1 MNTATPQRPAPRPIK
16 GSWEDL
22 HAQAQQH
29 ARNYNDEAIALYQ
42 RVFNGLMA
50 LPPTAR
56 AAGNKR
62 LYNLMMVTGVELQG
76 YLNLRERYD
85 DSLAVIDKILAAAEE
100 VDKPQ
105 IVELKSEVLLQSDHD
120 AEAIAL
126 LRSELEAEDADVAE
140 WGHLIAAYIR
150 LKQPENALQVV
161 DEMSNWLDAQIAAG
175 ALEAD
180 EAREAKFYQER
191 LRAAALLE
199 MGRMDEVVA
208 IFNDLYAQGG
218 ADAFSP
224 HMIYTR
230 MTQEGMYEEALRY
243 IDRDQAR
250 PVRSGFWR
258 GLVHRYMGE
267 EAKATRIWEAA
278 TKEDIVRGDTQSIV
292 EHILTLF
299 YLGDPK
305 GEGLE
310 LMLRTQREQ
319 QRISW
324 VVFLLTGLGWILRGD
339 YGAAHSNIKLAVA
352 QVKSMGESKTLPHHF
367 WRFLVDLTPSDQVA
381 QFAQYF
387 DTRTEAPTPEEPSEL
402 TPDATTPDA
411 AMPDT
416 ETPEAETPDTDASET
431 APSGTDQ

>member
-1 MNTATPQRPAPRPIK
+1 MNTATPQRSAPRPIK

-29 ARNYNDEAIALYQ
+29 ARNYNDEAITLYQ

-50 LPPTAR
+50 LPPAAR

-62 LYNLMMVTGVELQG
+62 LYNLMMVAGVELQG
-76 YLNLRERYD
+76 YLNLRDRYD
-85 DSLAVIDKILAAAEE
+85 DSLAVIDKILSAAEE
-100 VDKPQ
+100 GDKPQ

-126 LRSELEAEDADVAE
+126 LRSELEAGDADVAE

-161 DEMSNWLDAQIAAG
+161 DEMSAWIEAQSAAG
-175 ALEAD
+175 TLAAD
-180 EAREAKFYQER
+180 EVREAKFYQER
-191 LRAAALLE
+191 LRAAALME
-199 MGRMDEVVA
+199 MGRMDDVIA
-208 IFNDLYAQGG
+208 IFNDLYGQGG

-224 HMIYTR
+224 HMLYTR
-230 MTQEGMYEEALRY
+230 LTQDGKYEEALRY

-250 PVRSGFWR
+250 PVRAGFWR
-258 GLVHRYMGE
+258 GLIHRYMGE
-267 EAKATRIWEAA
+267 TSKAERIWEAA
-278 TKEDIVRGDTQSIV
+278 TKEDIVRGDTASIV
-292 EHILTLF
+292 EHILTLY

-339 YGAAHSNIKLAVA
+339 YGAAHSNFKLAVA

-367 WRFLVDLTPSDQVA
+367 WRFLQDLSPADQAA
-381 QFAQYF
+381 QFAKYF
-387 DTRTEAPTPEEPSEL
+387 DTRTEALATDEPLGS
-402 TPDATTPDA
+402 TPDSAS
-411 AMPDT
+411 
-416 ETPEAETPDTDASET
+416 AETAV
-431 APSGTDQ
+431 SGTDQ